1 MVQFIVVVVAIARDL
16 DRQMVKD
23 GTSKTVQTA
32 RLETIAKD
40 SSDRQ
45 TVKAGRSEMVTK
57 PISV

>member
-1 MVQFIVVVVAIARDL
+1 MNKRRKQSRDTIVKPDRDL

-32 RLETIAKD
+32 RSETLAKD

-45 TVKAGRSEMVTK
+45 TVKAGR
-57 PISV
+57 